1 MEEEGAQ
8 AYRTVGAV
16 HGKALVEEA
25 GAEGTNAL
33 RPSMVAV
40 MEAARLSEG
49 PL

>member
-1 MEEEGAQ
+1 MEEGAAQ
-8 AYRTVGAV
+8 AYRTVEAV

-33 RPSMVAV
+33 RPSMVEA
-40 MEAARLSEG
+40 MEAAHLSEA